1 MPVREI
7 VTLPNDV
14 LRRKARVVTDF
25 GPELQ
30 SLIDDMVET
39 MRAAPGV
46 GLAAPQVDVS
56 QRVIVVEFGDEDD
69 EEVPRKLHVVV
80 NPRIKRPSRDQEL
93 GQEGC
98 LSIPGLIG
106 DVQRSMSATVL
117 GQNRR
122 GHKVKI
128 KAEGWL
134 ARIFQHEVDHINGI
148 LFIDKAERIYTLE
161 ELEEDTDAKTT
172 V

>member
-106 DVQRSMSATVL
+106 DVQRSTSATVL

-128 KAEGWL
+128 KEAPLW
-134 ARIFQHEVDHINGI
+134 APSVIRIDP
-148 LFIDKAERIYTLE
+148 
-161 ELEEDTDAKTT
+161 KTGQIQAAGDPAAGRHAAAF
-172 V
+172 